1 MDQSTKQNQAHNLKE
16 KEGIKVLTK
25 QTDFGP
31 PAQRRKTVAEGNRQI
46 TSTCS
51 IARRSMDMGQ
61 AGSQLAS
68 AGTREE
74 MRRIP
79 ADGRDRMK
87 KKRSLGAVFSQIQID
102 HQIDVSRRIYN
113 RLQST
118 QQSSIF
124 LHE

>member
-1 MDQSTKQNQAHNLKE
+1 MDT
-16 KEGIKVLTK
+16 
-25 QTDFGP
+25 
-31 PAQRRKTVAEGNRQI
+31 
-46 TSTCS
+46 
-51 IARRSMDMGQ
+51 GQ
-61 AGSQLAS
+61 AGSKLAS

-79 ADGRDRMK
+79 ADGGDRMK

-113 RLQST
+113 RFQST